1 MGACAHGDDDVEGGD
16 VDVEGGD
23 VDVGDGNDDNDENF
37 VLKAGRSSWTLAG
50 GRAKRHIGQ
59 VNKEDK
65 REKRNKFMNK
75 HKQNRVGNHERL
87 LQLHHD
93 IQREFELIKLVGT
106 IFLY

>member
-1 MGACAHGDDDVEGGD
+1 MMLKMVRLMSKIVMMMFDNGD
-16 VDVEGGD
+16 
-23 VDVGDGNDDNDENF
+23 NF

-50 GRAKRHIGQ
+50 GRAKRHIDQ
-59 VNKEDK
+59 VNKKDK
-65 REKRNKFMNK
+65 REKLNEFMNK
-75 HKQNRVGNHERL
+75 HKQNRVSNHERL